1 MAAKRILMVCAL
13 AMIFGSTGCRSWCE
27 HHYPCASPQQPCQP
41 CYQQPVSYGPPAAP
55 WSGGAPGTQLNCTCT
70 QR

>member
-13 AMIFGSTGCRSWCE
+13 AMIFGSTGCRGFCE
-27 HHYPCASPQQPCQP
+27 RNYPCASPQQPCQP
-41 CYQQPVSYGPPAAP
+41 CYPQTSYAPSAAP